1 MNAIRFPV
9 KTSTQAGFTLV
20 ELMVSVVIALVL
32 MIALMQLLLGT
43 MQTDRSTSDLSRMQE
58 SGRNSLEMMG
68 RVIRQAGSR
77 NNVDVQFTGVPLN
90 GTEGASNAPDSI
102 TIQYE
107 AQMGGETD
115 CTGATVAAGGLMTF
129 AFAVDTTVNPPVLTC
144 NGTAM
149 VDNVED
155 MQISYG
161 LDAAK
166 DGTID
171 SYNAAT
177 AAQFGQVA
185 AVRVALLVK
194 GGSAGVATNKTQT
207 YSFNGAGV
215 TKTDGYL
222 RQVFNATFAVRN
234 QAG

>member
-1 MNAIRFPV
+1 MSANRCRV
-9 KTSTQAGFTLV
+9 TTSAQAGFTLV

-43 MQTDRSTSDLSRMQE
+43 MQTDRSTSDISRMQE

-77 NNVDVQFTGVPLN
+77 NNVDVQFAGVALT
-90 GTEGASNAPDSI
+90 GTEGASSAPDAL
-102 TIQYE
+102 TVRYE
-107 AQMGGETD
+107 AQTGGETD
-115 CTGATVAAGGLMTF
+115 CTGATVAAGALMTF
-129 AFAVDTTVNPPVLTC
+129 AFAIDSTVNPPVLTC
-144 NGTAM
+144 NGVAL
-149 VDNVED
+149 VDNIED

-166 DGTID
+166 DGIID
-171 SYNAAT
+171 SYSTAT
-177 AAQFGQVA
+177 GAQFGQVA
-185 AVRVALLVK
+185 AVRVTLLVK
-194 GGSAGVATNKTQT
+194 GPSAGVAANKTQS

-215 TKTDGYL
+215 TKTDGVL